1 MSNEYETWKAYAE
14 NLQAQRENDAE
25 TMQELTHRLEEAES
39 MISRSVHL
47 SVTNILLDVV
57 PGNGDGHE
65 VYATSVEQV
74 ESRLSDYGQRIEELE
89 EELAIVSRERDHFR
103 AVLEG
108 ARYPN
113 LDNLK
118 DRPYAQCRQIGE
130 TVAEITKAL
139 IADFKDYQARLATTE
154 RLLRSCRY
162 EVEFADLKRD
172 IDLYF
177 IELEER

>member
-1 MSNEYETWKAYAE
+1 MSNGYETWKAYAE
-14 NLQAQRENDAE
+14 NLQAQRENDAA
-25 TMQELTHRLEEAES
+25 TIDELADALDHQTARLIEREAEL
-39 MISRSVHL
+39 R
-47 SVTNILLDVV
+47 
-57 PGNGDGHE
+57 E
-65 VYATSVEQV
+65 ACQ
-74 ESRLSDYGQRIEELE
+74 
-89 EELAIVSRERDHFR
+89 ERDHFR

-139 IADFKDYQARLATTE
+139 IADFKDYQARLATAE

-162 EVEFADLKRD
+162 EVEFADLKHD